1 MEYLKLI
8 ENYFDYLNNKG
19 LLLPIELKYPLFAVT
34 FKDFKRESLNYLQEK
49 HLEICTSKLDI
60 TTEKYMS
67 VMNYEEK
74 LIYEINTQNKEL
86 DNLLIN
92 FKNVL
97 HQERVFNSK
106 LLTMHVVRE
115 LVINNIKYN
124 YFINNNDEIIQN
136 KLIASLVMIKFQMP
150 KLFKKIEKEFSL
162 LNKEDFQDFKNKLDF
177 PTNLI
182 LNEINNIDKKLYNSI
197 LYKTK
202 NKIN

>member
-34 FKDFKRESLNYLQEK
+34 FKDFKKESLNYLQEK